1 MTSIVALRCSDGVVI
16 GSDSAV
22 TLGGSGGQLNT
33 IEQHTGQKVRLIGED
48 IILTGTGSLGLMQRF
63 HAAVSLNHSNGQLKK
78 IPSGIEFAKKLADI
92 GLRDFQNTH
101 LTEINLS
108 AYAAFMS
115 NGEPHLCELDGGA
128 HFQPEMKEPL
138 DLWYVSGGIGQ
149 QITDPFLAL
158 LREVFWPDG
167 PPNLRG
173 GIFTA
178 MWALKHVCEINAGGV
193 GYPLHIA
200 TLDAQ
205 TGKARILNE
214 EELAEHENMVQAA
227 SAHLGAFKD
236 ILNGGPEILAAPDK
250 VPSVA

>member
-1 MTSIVALRCSDGVVI
+1 MTSIVALRCSDGVVV

-22 TLGGSGGQLNT
+22 TLGGGGGQLNT

-63 HAAVSLNHSNGQLKK
+63 YAAVSRKHAAGKLNEV
-78 IPSGIEFAKKLADI
+78 PSGIEFAKKLCDI
-92 GLRDFQNTH
+92 GLRDFQSTH
-101 LTEINLS
+101 LTEINFS
-108 AYAAFMS
+108 AYVAFMS
-115 NGEPHLCELDGGA
+115 NGEPHLCELDGGD

-138 DLWYVSGGIGQ
+138 DLWYVSGGVGQ

-178 MWALKHVCEINAGGV
+178 LWALKHACEINAGGV

-200 TLDAQ
+200 TLDSR
-205 TGKARILNE
+205 TGKARILSE

-227 SAHLGAFKD
+227 STHLGAFRD
-236 ILNGGPEILAAPDK
+236 ILKGNAETGVPDK